1 MGVAPWFINRETIGI
16 AGTFRK
22 QILRKFEQ

>member
-1 MGVAPWFINRETIGI
+1 MSMALWFINRETITI
-16 AGTFRK
+16 VGTFRK